1 MTLPDAIRAML
12 AHAAATPDDGPDLW
26 ARPVG
31 ARYSGAVIRVDQ
43 RGKYADRNGLYSIG
57 NNGSRVALSIADI
70 LAEWETVTP
79 DEVWGG
85 A

>member
-1 MTLPDAIRAML
+1 MTLPDAVRAML
-12 AHAAATPDDGPDLW
+12 AHAAATCDYDDDLW

-31 ARYSGAVIRVDQ
+31 SRYPGAVIRVDQ
-43 RGKYADRNGLYSIG
+43 RGRYADRDGLYSIG
-57 NNGSRVALSIADI
+57 NSGSRIALSISDI

-79 DEVWGG
+79 DDVWGD